1 MALLSVREEKK
12 NIRQELLAIRR
23 TITDD
28 ERTSAEESMISRI
41 LSLASFRFAKTV
53 LLYSP
58 IKGEVNLL
66 PLIQV
71 ILKEGKSVAFPLCH
85 TESCTLTYHYVTSI
99 DELIS
104 GSYGTME
111 PSINSQIYIPDKNKN
126 DLILVPGISFD
137 KQGYRLGYGKGYYDR
152 YLMNFRGSQ
161 IGVTFHKLFVNSLPY
176 GHYDRRVN
184 AVLTEKGVFSTV

>member
-28 ERTSAEESMISRI
+28 ERILAEESMISRI
-41 LSLASFRFAKTV
+41 TSLASFRFAKTV

-111 PSINSQIYIPDKNKN
+111 PSINSPLYIPDKNNN

-152 YLMNFRGSQ
+152 YL
-161 IGVTFHKLFVNSLPY
+161 SLYPCKSV
-176 GHYDRRVN
+176 GIAFSECLCKELPHNIYDFKINCLITDKR
-184 AVLTEKGVFSTV
+184 EYYFD